1 MRYAIGM
8 TIVDPK
14 TKKVSSPY
22 LLIYDEKTQTLVP
35 MINNFKNLKGKNL
48 IFASDKRYAT
58 FALLNIRN
66 LLKITGSNFYLLKID
81 SLNFPYQIS
90 NDKWHNCKIG
100 GELFQYER
108 IVELKD

>member
-35 MINNFKNLKGKNL
+35 MINNFKNLKGKKL
-48 IFASDKRYAT
+48 IFARGNDAT
-58 FALLNIRN
+58 FALDSVRN
-66 LLKITGSNFYLLKID
+66 LLKIAGANFYLLK
-81 SLNFPYQIS
+81 NS
-90 NDKWHNCKIG
+90 N
-100 GELFQYER
+100 L
-108 IVELKD
+108 

>member
-35 MINNFKNLKGKNL
+35 MINNFKNLKGKKL
-48 IFASDKRYAT
+48 IFARGNDAT
-58 FALLNIRN
+58 FALDSVRN
-66 LLKITGSNFYLLKID
+66 LLKIAGANFYLLKID
-81 SLNFPYQIS
+81 SFNFPYQIS
-90 NDKWHNCKIG
+90 NDKWHNCNIG
-100 GELFQYER
+100 RDLFQYER
-108 IVELKD
+108 IVELKG